1 MIRLTR
7 FDDLLTAARA
17 QPTRQRLL
25 LVFATI
31 GLPDDATDRQRES
44 FAAGRGGALTPVM
57 CVDKAPE
64 ELESFEALSQEAAK
78 TGRDWSVVFVA
89 ALAGQVDAA
98 PTPAQIDEAMN
109 RVIDSIGHGRMQGLM
124 VFDKAGRPLQLAA

>member
-31 GLPDDATDRQRES
+31 GLPDDATDAQRES

-57 CVDKAPE
+57 CVDKSPE
-64 ELESFEALSQEAAK
+64 EIASFESLTQEAAR
-78 TGRDWSVVFVA
+78 TGQDWSVIFVA
-89 ALAGQVDAA
+89 ALAGQADAA
-98 PTPAQIDEAMN
+98 PAPAQVEEAMN
-109 RVIDSIGHGRMQGLM
+109 RVIDSIGHGRVQGLM
-124 VFDKAGRPLQLAA
+124 LFDKAGRPLQLAA